1 MAGKIEKTVIN
12 YKIVICKL
20 TNMATILL
28 LHLYQSYSYTK
39 WTTKLYLQ
47 KFVSQNPHIKL
58 F

>member
-28 LHLYQSYSYTK
+28 LHLYQSYSYAK
-39 WTTKLYLQ
+39 WTTK
-47 KFVSQNPHIKL
+47 
-58 F
+58 